1 MPETE
6 MPERATEDE
15 LEALDEERAFVELS
29 GWRTV
34 EVSGAD
40 ASGWLQD
47 LLTADVASLEP
58 GESRRTLLLSAT
70 GRIKA
75 DLAVA
80 RRERDFLLLQPLD
93 QPQDV
98 GSLLAPYTLSSAV
111 ALTDSTNASRVFSVP
126 GRAAERI
133 DRSGLQPSV
142 LGPGLDIVTGADG
155 EAGAMRDDL
164 AHAGLV
170 EVGPAA
176 IEVWRI
182 LRGLARMGPDFD
194 QDSLPAEAHL
204 ESAIAFEKGCF
215 LGQESAAKIRNLGHP
230 PRVLR
235 HVWSEGPLAPGDA
248 VLDGSTAVGTVTS
261 AAPERGRSVGLVRV
275 RWEAAELPLV
285 LADGSPLADVPPLG

>member
-1 MPETE
+1 MPETA
-6 MPERATEDE
+6 MPERAAEDE

-34 EVSGAD
+34 ELSGAD
-40 ASGWLQD
+40 ASGWLHD
-47 LLTADVASLEP
+47 LLTADVASLEA

-70 GRIKA
+70 GRIRA

-80 RRERDFLLLQPLD
+80 RRGEDLLLLQPTD
-93 QPQDV
+93 QPQDI

-111 ALTDSTNASRVFSVP
+111 VLSDSTNASTVFSVL

-133 DRSGLQPSV
+133 DRPGLEPSV

-155 EAGAMRDDL
+155 EAGAMRDEL
-164 AHAGLV
+164 LTTGLV

-182 LRGLARMGPDFD
+182 RRGLARMGADFD
-194 QDSLPAEAHL
+194 QNSLPAEAGL

-235 HVWSEGPLAPGDA
+235 HVWSEGPLAPGDP
-248 VLDGSTAVGTVTS
+248 VLAGPTPVGTVTS
-261 AAPERGRSVGLVRV
+261 AAPESGRNVGLVRV

-285 LADGSPLADVPPLG
+285 LADGRSLADVLPAG